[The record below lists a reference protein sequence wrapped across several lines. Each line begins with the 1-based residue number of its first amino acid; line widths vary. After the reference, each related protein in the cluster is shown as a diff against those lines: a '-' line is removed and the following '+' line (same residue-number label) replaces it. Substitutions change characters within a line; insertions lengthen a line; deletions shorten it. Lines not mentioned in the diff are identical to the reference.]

1 MKSIVTKKQF
11 KEYLDVQES
20 GLYNMFDPRAR
31 AMTSLSKNE
40 WIHIIS
46 NYTDLKEKFEG
57 GK

>member
-31 AMTSLSKNE
+31 ELTSLSKAQ
-40 WIHIIS
+40 WINIIT
-46 NYTDLKEKFEG
+46 NYSVYHDKWGPK
-57 GK
+57 